1 MDLLKTL
8 LEARGGGLVQQV
20 ASQVGLDSNQA
31 SSAVAELLPSL
42 ARGMQAN
49 IGKPGGLESLLG
61 AVQTGNHQRYV
72 DNPAELGNAVE
83 DGNGILGHLLGSK
96 DVSRKVA
103 AEAAQKTGIDPEKLK
118 SMLPL
123 IASMMMGSVGKK
135 IGEVGGGVGSQP
147 SMAGAAAALEGLGGK
162 DVIGNV
168 LGQFLGGDT
177 PLKSGKSGGGGLLNL
192 ARKFF
197 K

>member
-1 MDLLKTL
+1 MDILKTL
-8 LEARGGGLVQQV
+8 LEAQGGGLVQQV

-31 SSAVAELLPSL
+31 SSAVSELLPSL

-61 AVQTGNHQRYV
+61 AVQAGNHQRYV

-135 IGEVGGGVGSQP
+135 IGEAGGGSQP
-147 SMAGAAAALEGLGGK
+147 SMAGAAAALQNIGGK
-162 DVIGNV
+162 DVIGSV
-168 LGQFLGGDT
+168 LGQFLGGDS
-177 PLKSGKSGGGGLLNL
+177 PMQSGKSGAGGLLNL
-192 ARKFF
+192 ARRFF